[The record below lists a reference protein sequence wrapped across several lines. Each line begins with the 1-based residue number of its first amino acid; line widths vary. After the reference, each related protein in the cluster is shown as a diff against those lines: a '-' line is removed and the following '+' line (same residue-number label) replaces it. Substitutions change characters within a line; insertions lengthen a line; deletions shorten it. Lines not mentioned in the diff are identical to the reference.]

1 MFREACPERSRRA
14 QHDRAVYGMSSN
26 ETDLPLRRTRRVRR
40 ENSSAKIKLKGS
52 HFPSRLPAVHMHVG
66 TKNFSIFVEKEND
79 STIRALLRKE
89 SHASFSRLSP
99 TQGER
104 TEVRGFGTAPAPLR

>member
-1 MFREACPERSRRA
+1 
-14 QHDRAVYGMSSN
+14 
-26 ETDLPLRRTRRVRR
+26 
-40 ENSSAKIKLKGS
+40 
-52 HFPSRLPAVHMHVG
+52 MHVG

-104 TEVRGFGTAPAPLR
+104 TEVRGSRLQPHAPESTLTRPLSLAKGQATRPADSIVKLDAFPVCRRTKG